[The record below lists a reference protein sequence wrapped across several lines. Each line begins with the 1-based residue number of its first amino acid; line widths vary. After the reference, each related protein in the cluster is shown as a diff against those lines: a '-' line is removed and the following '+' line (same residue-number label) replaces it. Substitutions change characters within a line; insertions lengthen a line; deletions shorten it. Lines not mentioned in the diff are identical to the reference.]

1 MSTIKEYTPIETVK
15 FSMVVREGDDSKLN
29 AVRIEEGKFKGL
41 VYIYED
47 VMMGEETK
55 EGGMNLHFTLKPAQW
70 KNTKHLSNEKEFHQI
85 AGDIL
90 VSCLEKGLKEDN
102 EFEIIY
108 REHDSESLDD
118 QRGIHKESIT
128 LSED

>member
-1 MSTIKEYTPIETVK
+1 MSEYTPIETVK
-15 FSMVVREGDDSKLN
+15 HSSVVRDGDDSKLN
-29 AVRIEEGKFKGL
+29 AIRIDEGKFKGL

-47 VMMGEETK
+47 VMMGEETTK
-55 EGGMNLHFTLKPAQW
+55 GGMNLHFTLKPAQW
-70 KNTKHLSNEKEFHQI
+70 KNDNHITNEQEFHQI

-108 REHDSESLDD
+108 RANDSRSLED
-118 QRGIHKESIT
+118 QRGLHKESIT
-128 LSED
+128 ISED

>member
-1 MSTIKEYTPIETVK
+1 MSEYEPIETVK

-29 AVRIEEGKFKGL
+29 AVRIDEGKFEGL
-41 VYIYED
+41 IYIYED

-128 LSED
+128 ISED

>member
-1 MSTIKEYTPIETVK
+1 MSEYTPIDTVK
-15 FSMVVREGDDSKLN
+15 HSSVVREDDKTEFN
-29 AVRIEEGKFKGL
+29 AIRIEEGKFKGL
-41 VYIYED
+41 IYFYED

-55 EGGMNLHFTLKPAQW
+55 EGAMNLHFTLKPAQW
-70 KNTKHLSNEKEFHQI
+70 DNNKHLTNEKEFHQI

-102 EFEIIY
+102 EFKIIY
-108 REHDSESLDD
+108 RDNDSRSLDD
-118 QRGIHKESIT
+118 QRRVHKESIT

>member
-1 MSTIKEYTPIETVK
+1 MSEYTPIETVK
-15 FSMVVREGDDSKLN
+15 HSSVIREGDDSELN
-29 AVRIEEGKFKGL
+29 AIRIEEGKFKDL

-55 EGGMNLHFTLKPAQW
+55 EGAMNLHFTLKPAQW
-70 KNTKHLSNEKEFHQI
+70 KNNNHLTNEQEFHQI

-108 REHDSESLDD
+108 RDNDSRSLDD
-118 QRGIHKESIT
+118 QRGVHKESIT

>member
-1 MSTIKEYTPIETVK
+1 MSEYTSVETVK
-15 FSMVVREGDDSKLN
+15 HSSVVREGDESKLN
-29 AVRIEEGKFKGL
+29 AIRIEEGKFKDL

-55 EGGMNLHFTLKPAQW
+55 EGAMNLHFTLKPAQW
-70 KNTKHLSNEKEFHQI
+70 KNNNHLTNEQEFHQI

-108 REHDSESLDD
+108 RDNDSRSLDD

>member
-1 MSTIKEYTPIETVK
+1 MSEYTPIDTVK
-15 FSMVVREGDDSKLN
+15 HSSVVREGDESKLN
-29 AVRIEEGKFKGL
+29 AIRIEEGKFKGL
-41 VYIYED
+41 IYFYED

-55 EGGMNLHFTLKPAQW
+55 EGAMNLHFTLKPAQW
-70 KNTKHLSNEKEFHQI
+70 KNNNHLTNEQEFHQI

-108 REHDSESLDD
+108 RDYDSRSLDD
-118 QRGIHKESIT
+118 QRGIRKESIT

>member
-1 MSTIKEYTPIETVK
+1 MSEYTPIETVK
-15 FSMVVREGDDSKLN
+15 YSSVVREGDESKLN
-29 AVRIEEGKFKGL
+29 AIRIEEGKFKGL

-47 VMMGEETK
+47 VMMGDETK
-55 EGGMNLHFTLKPAQW
+55 TGAMNLHFTLKPAQW
-70 KNTKHLSNEKEFHQI
+70 KNNNHLTDEQEFHQI

-108 REHDSESLDD
+108 RDNDSRSLDD
-118 QRGIHKESIT
+118 QRGIHTESIT

>member
-1 MSTIKEYTPIETVK
+1 MSEYEPIETIK
-15 FSMVVREGDDSKLN
+15 HTSVVREGDDSKLN
-29 AVRIEEGKFKGL
+29 AIRIDEGKFKGL

-47 VMMGEETK
+47 VMMGEETAK
-55 EGGMNLHFTLKPAQW
+55 GGMNLHFTLRPAQW
-70 KNTKHLSNEKEFHQI
+70 KNNNHLTNEQEFHQI

-108 REHDSESLDD
+108 RDNDTESLAD
-118 QRGIHKESIT
+118 QRRLHKESIT

>member
-1 MSTIKEYTPIETVK
+1 MSEYTPIGTVK
-15 FSMVVREGDDSKLN
+15 HSSVVREGDESKLN
-29 AVRIEEGKFKGL
+29 AIRIEEGKFKGL

-55 EGGMNLHFTLKPAQW
+55 EGAMNLHFTLKPAQW
-70 KNTKHLSNEKEFHQI
+70 DNNNHITNEQEFHRI

-108 REHDSESLDD
+108 RDNDSRSLDD
-118 QRGIHKESIT
+118 QRGIHEESIT

>member
-1 MSTIKEYTPIETVK
+1 MSEYTPIETVK
-15 FSMVVREGDDSKLN
+15 YSSVVREGDESKLN
-29 AVRIEEGKFKGL
+29 AIRIEEGKFKGL

-47 VMMGEETK
+47 VMMGDETK
-55 EGGMNLHFTLKPAQW
+55 EGAMNLHFTLKPAQW
-70 KNTKHLSNEKEFHQI
+70 KNNNHLTNEQEFQQI

-108 REHDSESLDD
+108 RDNDSRSLDD

>member
-1 MSTIKEYTPIETVK
+1 MSEYTPIDTVK
-15 FSMVVREGDDSKLN
+15 HSSVVREGDESKLN
-29 AVRIEEGKFKGL
+29 AIRIEEGKFKGL

-55 EGGMNLHFTLKPAQW
+55 KGGMNLHFTLKPAQW
-70 KNTKHLSNEKEFHQI
+70 KNNNHLTNEQEFHQI

-108 REHDSESLDD
+108 RDNDSRSLDD
-118 QRGIHKESIT
+118 QRRVHKESIT

>member
-1 MSTIKEYTPIETVK
+1 MSEYTPIETVK
-15 FSMVVREGDDSKLN
+15 HSSVVREGDDSKLN
-29 AVRIEEGKFKGL
+29 AIRIEEGKFKGL
-41 VYIYED
+41 VYLYED
-47 VMMGEETK
+47 VMMGEETAK
-55 EGGMNLHFTLKPAQW
+55 GGMNLHFTLKPAQW
-70 KNTKHLSNEKEFHQI
+70 KNNNHLTNEQEFQQI

-108 REHDSESLDD
+108 RDNDSRSLDD

>member
-1 MSTIKEYTPIETVK
+1 MSEYTPIETVK
-15 FSMVVREGDDSKLN
+15 HSSVVREGDESKLN
-29 AVRIEEGKFKGL
+29 AIRIEEGKFKGL
-41 VYIYED
+41 VYLYED

-55 EGGMNLHFTLKPAQW
+55 SGGMNLHFTLKPAQW
-70 KNTKHLSNEKEFHQI
+70 KNNNHITNEQEFHQI

-108 REHDSESLDD
+108 REHDSKSLDD
-118 QRGIHKESIT
+118 QRGVHTESIT

>member
-1 MSTIKEYTPIETVK
+1 MSEYTPIETVK
-15 FSMVVREGDDSKLN
+15 HTSVVREGDDSKLN
-29 AVRIEEGKFKGL
+29 AIRIEEGKFKGL
-41 VYIYED
+41 VYLYED

-55 EGGMNLHFTLKPAQW
+55 EGAMNLHFTLKPAQW
-70 KNTKHLSNEKEFHQI
+70 KNNNHLTNEQEFQQV

-108 REHDSESLDD
+108 RDNDSRSLDD

>member
-1 MSTIKEYTPIETVK
+1 MSEYTPIETVK
-15 FSMVVREGDDSKLN
+15 HSSVVREGDDSKLN
-29 AVRIEEGKFKGL
+29 AIRIDEGKFKGL
-41 VYIYED
+41 IYPYED

-55 EGGMNLHFTLKPAQW
+55 AGGMNLHFTLKPAQW
-70 KNTKHLSNEKEFHQI
+70 KNNNHITNEPEFHQI

-108 REHDSESLDD
+108 RDNDTESLAD
-118 QRGIHKESIT
+118 QRRLHKESIT

>member
-1 MSTIKEYTPIETVK
+1 MSEYEPIETVK
-15 FSMVVREGDDSKLN
+15 HSMVVREGDDSKLN
-29 AVRIEEGKFKGL
+29 AVRIDEGKFEGL
-41 VYIYED
+41 IYIYED

-55 EGGMNLHFTLKPAQW
+55 KGGMNLHYTLKPAQW
-70 KNTKHLSNEKEFHQI
+70 KNDNHLTNEQEFHQI

-108 REHDSESLDD
+108 RDNDFGSLDD
-118 QRGIHKESIT
+118 QRRLRKESIT

>member
-1 MSTIKEYTPIETVK
+1 MSEYTPIDTVK
-15 FSMVVREGDDSKLN
+15 HSSVVREGDDSKLN
-29 AVRIEEGKFKGL
+29 AIRIEEGKFKGL

-55 EGGMNLHFTLKPAQW
+55 EGAMNLHFTLKPAQW
-70 KNTKHLSNEKEFHQI
+70 KNNNHLTNEQEFQQI

-108 REHDSESLDD
+108 RDNDSRSLDD
-118 QRGIHKESIT
+118 QRRVHKESIT

>member
-1 MSTIKEYTPIETVK
+1 MSEYTPIDTVK
-15 FSMVVREGDDSKLN
+15 HSSVVREGDDSKLN
-29 AVRIEEGKFKGL
+29 AIRIEEGKFKGL

-47 VMMGEETK
+47 VMMGKETK

-70 KNTKHLSNEKEFHQI
+70 KNTNHLKHEQEFHQI

-108 REHDSESLDD
+108 RDNDTESLAD
-118 QRGIHKESIT
+118 QRGVHKESLT